1 MNGAVRLLSSDNR
14 SSDSSSSAIDM
25 FRGEGLAKR
34 FGGLLALDD
43 VSVRAPSGEVTG
55 LIGPNG
61 SGKSTLFDV
70 VTGVVKKDS
79 GRVWFDGKPFK
90 DISLERCA
98 RRGLVRTF
106 QVPRVAR
113 SLTVLEHLMMA
124 PPNAYG
130 ESIARLVSPL
140 HAKRIKRDEKE
151 RLARAMAMV
160 ETLELAHVRNDF
172 ASSLSGGQLKLLS
185 IGIALMMAP
194 RILLL
199 DEPVAGVNARMVGV
213 VISLLQ
219 DACSAGVGIL
229 LIEHNMSVMW
239 EICSTVYALNGG
251 RVIAHATP
259 EDLQND
265 PLVIDAYLGR
275 SH

>member
-1 MNGAVRLLSSDNR
+1 MNGAVRLLSSDNL
-14 SSDSSSSAIDM
+14 SSESSTAAIDM

-43 VSVRAPSGEVTG
+43 VSIRAPGGEVTG

-79 GRVWFDGKPFK
+79 GRVWFDGKPLK

-98 RRGLVRTF
+98 GRGLVRTF
-106 QVPRVAR
+106 QVPRFAR

-124 PPNAYG
+124 PPNAHG
-130 ESIARLVSPL
+130 ESIARLLSPL
-140 HAKRIKRDEKE
+140 HAKRIKRDENE
-151 RLARAMAMV
+151 RLAGAEAMA
-160 ETLELAHVRNDF
+160 ETLELAHVRNDL